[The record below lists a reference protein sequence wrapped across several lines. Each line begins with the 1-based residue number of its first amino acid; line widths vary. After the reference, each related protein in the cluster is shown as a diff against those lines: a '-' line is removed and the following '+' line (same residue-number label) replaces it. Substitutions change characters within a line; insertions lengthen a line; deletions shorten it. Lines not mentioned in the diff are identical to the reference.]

1 MCVFIYSI
9 QELNTFIQQKSDS
22 KDIYNVKEIS
32 ILNKFSF
39 FFYFLLLSTC
49 QIIQNFFYNGF
60 HKKYEGAQLF
70 STLII
75 IRIIRYFLTRKLAY

>member
-39 FFYFLLLSTC
+39 FFYFLLV
-49 QIIQNFFYNGF
+49 
-60 HKKYEGAQLF
+60 K
-70 STLII
+70 
-75 IRIIRYFLTRKLAY
+75 